1 MNFRPIN
8 TRLGALSA
16 CFAAALSVFAGDVAY
31 AADKFLA
38 LGTAST
44 RGTYF
49 PVGNMLCDLI
59 NEKRDSHLVRCLA
72 YTTGGSVYNIQALTS
87 GELDIAITRSD
98 LAYKAFKGLEQFAPI
113 GANPHLR
120 TVTNLYNQPVVI
132 TVRKESGINSF
143 DDFKGKVINVGNRG
157 SGKRA
162 IADEMFR
169 IMGWTKA
176 DFADVTEFSTRG
188 QSKPFCEEKVDIL
201 IESIGLPA
209 PLYDRLARDCG
220 AKFIDMPERMAA
232 AFRKSGPF
240 FFDYEIPASINPNND
255 TDVKTVGIKVL
266 LLSLNTVSRE
276 TIATVARSIFGEKD
290 KGRKS
295 HPALSLSDPDSMVN
309 EGIHVPLHDGAKK
322 YDEDNDL
329 LSKKTN

>member
-1 MNFRPIN
+1 MNFRSIN

-49 PVGNMLCDLI
+49 PVGNTLCDLI
-59 NEKRDSHLVRCLA
+59 NEKRDSYLVRCLA
-72 YTTGGSVYNIQALTS
+72 YATGGSVYNIQALTS
-87 GELDIAITRSD
+87 GELDLAITRSD
-98 LAYKAFKGLEQFAPI
+98 LAYKAFNGLAQFAPI
-113 GANPHLR
+113 GANRHLR
-120 TVTNLYNQPVVI
+120 TVANLYSQPVVI
-132 TVRKESGINSF
+132 TVRKNSGINTF
-143 DDFKGKVINVGNRG
+143 EDFKGKVINIGNRG

-162 IADEMFR
+162 IADQMFK

-176 DFADVTEFSTRG
+176 DFAGTTEYSTRG
-188 QSKPFCEEKVDIL
+188 QSKPFCDEKVDIL

-209 PLYDRLARDCG
+209 PIYDRLATECD
-220 AKFIDMPERMAA
+220 AKFIDIPEKLAEG
-232 AFRKSGPF
+232 FRKSGPF
-240 FFDYEIPASINPNND
+240 FFDYKIPASINPNND
-255 TDVKTVGIKVL
+255 SDVKTVGIKVV
-266 LLSLNTVSRE
+266 LLSLTSVS
-276 TIATVARSIFGEKD
+276 AKTVAIVSGSIFGEKG
-290 KGRKS
+290 KFQKS

-322 YDEDNDL
+322 YYEDNDL